1 VILASEDIG
10 LANPNAL
17 LLANACFDTVHKI
30 GMPEARI
37 TLAETTIYLATS
49 QKSNTA
55 YAAINEALAFVSK
68 DTTVRPVPLHLRNA
82 VTTLM
87 SDEGYGKDYKYAHDY
102 AGNFVEQEFMPE
114 TLKGKQFYHPNV
126 ENTTEQRIA
135 ERIQQ
140 LWQGKYK

>member
-1 VILASEDIG
+1 MHIG

-102 AGNFVEQEFMPE
+102 SGNFVEQEFMPE
-114 TLKGKQFYHPNV
+114 SLKGKQFYHPNA
-126 ENTTEQRIA
+126 ENATEQRIA

-140 LWQGKYK
+140 LWRGKYK